1 MQITIRRAKIED
13 AETLAKLSWQTFW
26 DAFHE
31 HPKNAP
37 EDMKIY
43 MDEAFSVQK
52 VSEELSDANAIF
64 LLAEV
69 ENEIAGY
76 AKVITNSREP
86 EIVAE
91 NPIELHRLYSHQKFV
106 GKGIGAALMNECL
119 REAENKGCDAIWLGV
134 WEHNPR
140 AQAFYRKYDFREIG
154 KHVFLLGNDPQ
165 IDLLMQKSL
174 IKNDE

>member
-1 MQITIRRAKIED
+1 MQITIRRATIED

-26 DAFHE
+26 DAFHH

-43 MDEAFSVQK
+43 MDEAFSVRK

-64 LLAEV
+64 TIAEA

-76 AKVITNSREP
+76 AKIILNSREP
-86 EIVAE
+86 EIIAE

-106 GKGIGAALMNECL
+106 GLGIGAALMNECL
-119 REAENKGCDAIWLGV
+119 REAEKNGCDAIWLGV

-165 IDLLMQKSL
+165 IDLLMQKNL
-174 IKNDE
+174 K